1 MKVLIQIIVKF
12 KAKKIFVC
20 VSITKDSFEGHEV
33 SVTRTMVLIWKWK
46 AYLTQ
51 PHNFVHDFWKK
62 KYHKMLFSSPRC
74 MHASK
79 VSTRHTQNFF
89 QPLNYLYVDWWFLLI
104 WTYINLQKEVGVSKH
119 SWKKT
124 MQLLWTDV
132 TYLLKNVEY
141 GLENDIYSTYGDIRH
156 S

>member
-46 AYLTQ
+46 VHLTQ

-62 KYHKMLFSSPRC
+62 NITRRFFLHHVACVHQKSQRGIHKIFSTHKIPLCRLVVFIDMNIYKLTEGGRSFKTFLKENYAIALDRC
-74 MHASK
+74 
-79 VSTRHTQNFF
+79 
-89 QPLNYLYVDWWFLLI
+89 YVFTKKCWI
-104 WTYINLQKEVGVSKH
+104 WTWKWYI
-119 SWKKT
+119 
-124 MQLLWTDV
+124 
-132 TYLLKNVEY
+132 
-141 GLENDIYSTYGDIRH
+141 
-156 S
+156 